1 MCFFSNLVFHDNI
14 SAKHGIFAIS
24 VLNLICGARL
34 QIPALPGGVTA
45 NYTSAIAAIAAGNV

>member
-45 NYTSAIAAIAAGNV
+45 NYTSAIAAGNV